1 MRKLGKIVL
10 ATLVG
15 AMILACASCKRDDPS
30 VSGATFKLSEVTMY
44 GVTVPATEEMS
55 MSIKF
60 NADGTC
66 VMTDVNDGDSE
77 GTWTQDGTSV
87 TVVLG
92 EFMEIAM
99 TVSSDGSILTWTIP
113 ESEYNEE
120 MTYTFTRQ

>member
-15 AMILACASCKRDDPS
+15 AMILACASCKRDDSS
-30 VSGATFKLSEVTMY
+30 VSGATFKLSKVTMN
-44 GVTVPATEEMS
+44 GVTVSATEEMS

-66 VMTDVNDGDSE
+66 EMTMAESVGKGE
-77 GTWTQDGTSV
+77 WTQDGTSV

>member
-30 VSGATFKLSEVTMY
+30 VSGATFKLSEMTYM
-44 GVTVPATEEMS
+44 GQTVPASDEMS

-66 VMTDVNDGDSE
+66 VMTDVADGDTK

-87 TVVLG
+87 KVAISNLVTYP
-92 EFMEIAM
+92 M
-99 TVSSDGSILTWTIP
+99 TVSSDGSILTWTLTLG
-113 ESEYNEE
+113 SQST
-120 MTYTFTRQ
+120 TYTFTRK

>member
-30 VSGATFKLSEVTMY
+30 VSGATFKLSEMTYM
-44 GVTVPATEEMS
+44 GQTVPASDDMS

-66 VMTDVNDGDSE
+66 VMTDVEDGDTE

-87 TVVLG
+87 IVVLG
-92 EFMEIAM
+92 DVLKYSM
-99 TVSSDGSILTWTIP
+99 TVSSDGSILTWTVTMGGQ
-113 ESEYNEE
+113 SG
-120 MTYTFTRQ
+120 TYTFTRK

>member
-30 VSGATFKLSEVTMY
+30 VSGATFKLSEMTYM
-44 GVTVPATEEMS
+44 GQTVPASDEMS

-66 VMTDVNDGDSE
+66 VMTDVEDGDTE

-87 TVVLG
+87 TVVL
-92 EFMEIAM
+92 ADVQTCSM
-99 TVSSDGSILTWTIP
+99 TVSSDGSILNWTVTMLG
-113 ESEYNEE
+113 ESV
-120 MTYTFTRQ
+120 TYTFTRK